1 MGGFQL
7 RKWNRNCQRLH
18 DFNNHGTKEAIDEIC
33 IKTILG
39 LDRNITR
46 DEIIFYFTDIFNTVS
61 NLPVAKG
68 NVLKNSSM
76 FFNPLGLI
84 SPIVLPIKILFKE
97 AYALKYTWDDVLN
110 DKFNEKW
117 TMFFKELENLTS
129 INVDRQVFIY

>member
-1 MGGFQL
+1 MSTLAGFYQ
-7 RKWNRNCQRLH
+7 
-18 DFNNHGTKEAIDEIC
+18 HGTKEAIAEIC

-39 LDRNITR
+39 FDRNITR
-46 DEIIFYFTDIFNTVS
+46 DEIMFYFTDIINVVS

-76 FFNPLGLI
+76 FLDPLGLI
-84 SPIVLPIKILFKE
+84 SPIVLQIKILFKE

-117 TMFFKELENLTS
+117 KTFFKELENLTS